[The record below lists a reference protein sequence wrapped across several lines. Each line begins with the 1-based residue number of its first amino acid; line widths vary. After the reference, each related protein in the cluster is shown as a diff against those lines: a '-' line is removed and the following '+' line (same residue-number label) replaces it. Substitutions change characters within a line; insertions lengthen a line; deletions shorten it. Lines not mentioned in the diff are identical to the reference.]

1 MKHYN
6 IEVDEKV
13 FNFIE
18 KYKNVYKD
26 LGILYDAAYW
36 RLQRDEEDY
45 FNDQLKLYILKVG
58 NLSKEISLCLA
69 LEKGIRLLT
78 ENTFEEIK
86 YIVSAS
92 ITDKKTN
99 KNKKIKF
106 IHRPKPIDFI
116 LYSQFII
123 QFILLLN
130 TENIAA
136 HSSCY

>member
-45 FNDQLKLYILKVG
+45 FND
-58 NLSKEISLCLA
+58 
-69 LEKGIRLLT
+69 
-78 ENTFEEIK
+78 
-86 YIVSAS
+86 
-92 ITDKKTN
+92 
-99 KNKKIKF
+99 
-106 IHRPKPIDFI
+106 
-116 LYSQFII
+116 
-123 QFILLLN
+123 
-130 TENIAA
+130 
-136 HSSCY
+136 